1 MDITCK
7 NEEIYVN
14 GIGQK
19 LYVRDPKPGDL
30 DLPGGGQMYGI
41 DFMAEQRLAV
51 VNTLMKR
58 FVMAPEMKSF
68 MIFKVC
74 AAEHGGKNNG

>member
-1 MDITCK
+1 MEITIK
-7 NEEIYVN
+7 NEEIYVD
-14 GIGQK
+14 GIRQK
-19 LYVRDPKPGDL
+19 LYIRDPKPGDL

-51 VNTLMKR
+51 VDALMKR
-58 FVMAPEMKSF
+58 FVMSPGMRSF

-74 AAEHGGKNNG
+74 AAEVKDSG